1 MGEGDGDDPLCLGFE
16 HVTVSIRPVLQLARL
31 TDGYHSFEPG
41 FTLKQERSI
50 RCDGLGNTRD
60 S

>member
-1 MGEGDGDDPLCLGFE
+1 MGEGDDPLCLGFK
-16 HVTVSIRPVLQLARL
+16 HVTVSVLLVLQLTRL

-41 FTLKQERSI
+41 FTLKQEESI
-50 RCDGLGNTRD
+50 RCDTLGNIRD